1 LAKFED
7 GLLYMEKEIA
17 LKRAAQENF
26 SALAGSVKAA
36 ESNIARE
43 QKVLLEN
50 EARLNALT
58 SILSIG
64 NLWLWTQ
71 YHGPPVIGI
80 LLMLIVGLQLAKFAG
95 HAILNRANKDDA
107 HGDAEER
114 IQRART
120 LVLVFQKAANITL
133 WSVCLIAILGELGV
147 NTTALAA
154 TLGLLG
160 IAVSLGS
167 QGLVKDF
174 VSGFFM
180 LLENQLAIGD
190 VISINGSISGTVENF
205 GMRVTVLRDGSGALH
220 FIPNG
225 SISRVSNL
233 THGYSKAVFTI
244 GAGYREDPDE
254 VIELIETVLAKFA
267 AEEQWKALILDDPAV
282 LGVDSLDESEVSF
295 KISIKVA
302 PGKQWGIR
310 RELLKRLKIAF
321 DLNNIEIPFPQR
333 VHYAEAEQP
342 VPKTIQRRKND

>member
-1 LAKFED
+1 
-7 GLLYMEKEIA
+7 LL
-17 LKRAAQENF
+17 
-26 SALAGSVKAA
+26 
-36 ESNIARE
+36 
-43 QKVLLEN
+43 
-50 EARLNALT
+50 
-58 SILSIG
+58 
-64 NLWLWTQ
+64 
-71 YHGPPVIGI
+71 I
-80 LLMLIVGLQLAKFAG
+80 LLIGLQLAKFAG
-95 HAILNRANKDDA
+95 RAILRRANADTA

-114 IQRART
+114 IQRAET
-120 LVLVFQKAANITL
+120 LVLVFRKAAAITL
-133 WSVCLIAILGELGV
+133 WSICIVAILGELGV

-190 VISINGSISGTVENF
+190 VISINGSISGTVEHF

-225 SISRVSNL
+225 SISRVSNQ
-233 THGYSKAVFTI
+233 THGYSKTVFTI

-254 VIELIETVLAKFA
+254 VIEVIEEVLGKFA
-267 AEEQWKALILDDPAV
+267 KEADWANMILDAPVV
-282 LGVDSLDESEVSF
+282 LGVDSLGESEVSF

-321 DLNNIEIPFPQR
+321 DLNDIEMPFPQR
-333 VHYAEAEQP
+333 VHYTESEQP
-342 VPKTIQRRKND
+342 VSKTITRRQNV